1 MKLGITTTQDLYNL
15 AKILKLNIKVI
26 SKDEVYNLK
35 NQNYIINLNNSTE
48 PGSHWVALIK
58 SKNDLL
64 YYWDSYGMPPLI
76 EILKI
81 NKNKIF
87 YNKYN
92 IQDIKDENCGY
103 YCIWF
108 IYHMKLYNNDYKKCL
123 KIFVNNNKNNSD
135 ILEKFF
141 NDFI

>member
-15 AKILKLNIKVI
+15 SKILKLKIKVL
-26 SKDEVYNLK
+26 SKDQIYNLK
-35 NQNYIINLNNSTE
+35 NGNYIINLNNSYE

-58 SKNDLL
+58 SQNGIL
-64 YYWDSYGMPPLI
+64 YYWDSYGIPPLI

-81 NKNKIF
+81 NTNKIY

-92 IQDIKDENCGY
+92 IQDIKDQNCGF
-103 YCIWF
+103 YCLF
-108 IYHMKLYNNDYKKCL
+108 FLYHMKLYNNDYKKCL
-123 KIFVNNNKNNSD
+123 DIFVNNKNNNSD
-135 ILEKFF
+135 ILQTFF